1 MNRAIVCMV
10 IDVGMHIQQHP
21 LFQINQLSI
30 LQNVVSAKKMFFRQI
45 NGLVYYKVLLSLHY
59 HIDCNH
65 VFCLEC
71 IRNWRYSHIG
81 DPNVS
86 EWDRTHLKV
95 RKCPICKATSFY
107 VIPSNVPIFDP
118 EVKQRL
124 INKYK
129 ENMSSKIW

>member
-86 EWDRTHLKV
+86 E
-95 RKCPICKATSFY
+95 
-107 VIPSNVPIFDP
+107 
-118 EVKQRL
+118 
-124 INKYK
+124 
-129 ENMSSKIW
+129 